1 MRSEEKQEELFPR
14 PQKFSVKKYINE
26 HYKNKDLKPTVE
38 KQSSRID
45 LEGWCCGR
53 RIKVG
58 QRCPWCGDKME

>member
-1 MRSEEKQEELFPR
+1 MGDKEKQEELFPCPR
-14 PQKFSVKKYINE
+14 KLFVKKHMDK
-26 HYKNKDLKPTVE
+26 HYKNKDLNPLVE
-38 KQSSRID
+38 KQSPRID